1 MTAEKLQDAIG
12 LLPADLVAAADRL
25 RTAPR
30 TRVVQWKR
38 CVSLAACLVL
48 VLSVGLVVRWEILPR
63 MDAKTAKTEAAPEA
77 PMAMAPAPMEN
88 QAAADSAVSDMAVEE
103 AAAPEAPAE
112 VGGGIIRE
120 TPAGEDGLGIDHAHS
135 FAEDKKEAEEIPSG
149 YWGNQVVRITL
160 DGVEYDLDGG
170 DSDAVINILR
180 SLEYDPNGV
189 CRCMT
194 EFTVDTETLAGIQ
207 VNLTERFARCSLG
220 QAALTEQQVTI
231 LRDIV
236 DNLQ

>member
-1 MTAEKLQDAIG
+1 MTAEKLLDAIG

-38 CVSLAACLVL
+38 WVSLAACLVL
-48 VLSVGLVVRWEILPR
+48 VLSVGLVVRREILPG
-63 MDAKTAKTEAAPEA
+63 MGAKTAKTEAAPEA
-77 PMAMAPAPMEN
+77 PMAMAPAPMED
-88 QAAADSAVSDMAVEE
+88 QTAADSAFSDITVEE
-103 AAAPEAPAE
+103 AAPEAPAE

-120 TPAGEDGLGIDHAHS
+120 TPAGENGLSIDHDHA

-160 DGVEYDLDGG
+160 DGVEYDLHGG
-170 DSDAVINILR
+170 DSDAVTNILQ
-180 SLEYDPNGV
+180 SLAYDPNAV
-189 CRCMT
+189 CRCMA
-194 EFTVDTETLAGIQ
+194 EFTVDTEPLAGIQ
-207 VNLTERFARCSLG
+207 VNLTEAFARCSLG
-220 QAALTEQQVTI
+220 QAALTEEQVAVLREI
-231 LRDIV
+231 L